1 MPPSLPPD
9 RSSSGGFSLAR
20 SRSFVRSFPS
30 RLRSRHAFPRLSSRG
45 WFVQR
50 VANYN
55 ELGAQMSHELMN
67 EVSGQGNSEWVKK
80 VWYRCHTLAAVDR
93 SS

>member
-1 MPPSLPPD
+1 
-9 RSSSGGFSLAR
+9 
-20 SRSFVRSFPS
+20 
-30 RLRSRHAFPRLSSRG
+30 
-45 WFVQR
+45 
-50 VANYN
+50 
-55 ELGAQMSHELMN
+55 MSHELMN